1 MEDSIKVSELFAP
14 QRYVECF
21 GNILSGKCRR
31 KMSST
36 FARNIL
42 KAHFIGECILP
53 NQSWC
58 VGYESKLMICI
69 SLPEKNKK
77 KSKCMRYEVSGFPCW
92 FDILGQYN
100 LAPAVLSTIYFTI
113 FPRDMWEDIFW
124 WRQKN
129 ILYKKIFGLEKWFL
143 GLSLPN

>member
-1 MEDSIKVSELFAP
+1 MSELFAP

-58 VGYESKLMICI
+58 AGSESVPTDDMHFPPRRSQKTLNVCDARGF
-69 SLPEKNKK
+69 L
-77 KSKCMRYEVSGFPCW
+77 VSGFPCW

-129 ILYKKIFGLEKWFL
+129 ILYKKYFV
-143 GLSLPN
+143 